1 VAARRAAAQR
11 APAQRRA
18 PAKGR
23 AAPARRVKRRPRA
36 AAARAG
42 AARLTERRIGLI
54 FAIFLAALALASLRA
69 TYLLAFKGGDLKTMA
84 STQHVQEVTLIAK
97 RGTITDRHGA
107 ELAVSED
114 AATIFA
120 TPFLVKDPIKTA
132 RRLAPILDRS
142 EDKLLEILA
151 DKNSGF
157 AYLSRKA
164 DARKG
169 ERIEKLEIE
178 GIGVLEDSRRY
189 YPEGEIAAQVIG
201 SVGIENKGLTGLEQH
216 LDDELGG
223 ADGKQRIVRDARG
236 VPVSLDQLS
245 DDRAGTDLQLTLD
258 VPLQD
263 RAEQVLAGVG
273 RTYQPKGAAAI
284 VMDPDT
290 GDVLAMANWPRI
302 DANKVED
309 APAWARL
316 NRAIGF
322 TYEPGSTFK
331 SFTVAGAL
339 SENVVR
345 PDTRF
350 NIGPQIQVADRVIKE
365 AHGTGG
371 IFTVSDIL
379 ARSSNVGAVRVG
391 QRLGE
396 ARFDR
401 WVRKFGFGQPT
412 GLPLPGESQGI
423 VPKVKNYSGAS
434 IGNLPLGQG
443 IAVTPMQMIDAYA
456 VIANGGKFVQP
467 RLTMD
472 EPAGQSR
479 RVMSERTAARLRRML
494 EGVLGPTGTAPEA
507 AVPGYDI
514 AGKTGTAEKAENG
527 EYSKDKYV
535 ASFMGFA
542 PADDPEFLAA
552 VIVDEPKGIHA
563 GGEVA
568 APAFEKIAS
577 FALPYLGI
585 PPN

>member
-1 VAARRAAAQR
+1 MAARRAAAQR

-201 SVGIENKGLTGLEQH
+201 SVGIENKGLTGLEQQ

>member
-1 VAARRAAAQR
+1 M
-11 APAQRRA
+11 
-18 PAKGR
+18 
-23 AAPARRVKRRPRA
+23 
-36 AAARAG
+36 
-42 AARLTERRIGLI
+42 
-54 FAIFLAALALASLRA
+54 FAIFLVALGLATLRA
-69 TYLLAFKGGDLKTMA
+69 GYLLAFKGDSLKTMA
-84 STQHVQEVTLIAK
+84 STQHVQDVTLIAK

-120 TPFLVKDPIKTA
+120 TPFLVKDPVRTA
-132 RRLAPILDRS
+132 RRLAPILGRS
-142 EDKLLEILA
+142 ETKLLEVLS
-151 DKNSGF
+151 DRQSGF
-157 AYLSRKA
+157 AYLARKA
-164 DARKG
+164 EAIKG
-169 ERIEKLEIE
+169 ERIQKMEIE

-189 YPEGEIAAQVIG
+189 YPEGEVAAQVIG
-201 SVGIENKGLTGLEQH
+201 SVGVENKGLSGLEQQ
-216 LDDELGG
+216 LDEELGG
-223 ADGKQRIVRDARG
+223 SDGKQRIVRDARG
-236 VPVSLDQLS
+236 VPVSLDQLA
-245 DDRAGTDLQLTLD
+245 DDRAGQDMRLTLD

-273 RTYQPKGAAAI
+273 RTYEPKGATAI
-284 VMDPDT
+284 VMDPNT
-290 GDVLAMANWPRI
+290 GDVLAMANWPKI
-302 DANKVED
+302 DANKIGE

-316 NRAIGF
+316 NRAVGF

-350 NIGPQIQVADRVIKE
+350 TIGPEIQVADRVIKE

-379 ARSSNVGAVRVG
+379 ARSSNVGAVRIG

-396 ARFDR
+396 RRFDK
-401 WVRKFGFGQPT
+401 WVRKFGFGLNT
-412 GLPLPGESQGI
+412 GLPLPGESPGI
-423 VPKVKNYSGAS
+423 VPKVQNYSGAS

-443 IAVTPMQMIDAYA
+443 LAVTPMQMVDAYA
-456 VIANGGKFVQP
+456 VIANGGEFVKP

-472 EPAGQSR
+472 EEPGPAR

-507 AVPGYDI
+507 AVTGYDI
-514 AGKTGTAEKAENG
+514 AGKTGTAEKPENG
-527 EYSKDKYV
+527 VYSKDKYV
-535 ASFMGFA
+535 ASFVGFA
-542 PADDPEFLAA
+542 PADDPKFLAA
-552 VIVDEPKGIHA
+552 VIVDEPQVVHS

-585 PPN
+585 PPK

>member
-1 VAARRAAAQR
+1 
-11 APAQRRA
+11 
-18 PAKGR
+18 
-23 AAPARRVKRRPRA
+23 
-36 AAARAG
+36 
-42 AARLTERRIGLI
+42 
-54 FAIFLAALALASLRA
+54 
-69 TYLLAFKGGDLKTMA
+69 MA
-84 STQHVQEVTLIAK
+84 STQQIQDVTLIAK

-114 AATIFA
+114 ASTIFA
-120 TPFLVKDPIKTA
+120 TPFLIKDPVRVA
-132 RRLAPILDRS
+132 RRIAPILGRS

-151 DKNSGF
+151 DRNSGF
-157 AYLSRKA
+157 AYLARKA
-164 DARKG
+164 EARKG
-169 ERIEKLEIE
+169 ERIEQLEFE
-178 GIGVLEDSRRY
+178 GIGVLDDSRRY
-189 YPEGEIAAQVIG
+189 YPEGELAAQVVG
-201 SVGIENKGLTGLEQH
+201 SVGVDNKGLSGLEQQ

-223 ADGKQRIVRDARG
+223 ADGQQRIVRDARG
-236 VPVSLDQLS
+236 VPVSLDQRA
-245 DDRAGTDLQLTLD
+245 DDEPGKDMRLTLD

-273 RTYQPKGAAAI
+273 RTYEPKGATAI
-284 VMDPDT
+284 VMDPQT

-302 DANKVED
+302 DANKVEE

-350 NIGPQIQVADRVIKE
+350 SIGPEIQVADRVIKE

-371 IFTVSDIL
+371 IFTVDDIL
-379 ARSSNVGAVRVG
+379 ARSSNVGAVRIG

-396 ARFDR
+396 RRFDK
-401 WVRKFGFGQPT
+401 WVRKFGFGLMT

-423 VPKVKNYSGAS
+423 VPKVQNYSGAS

-443 IAVTPMQMIDAYA
+443 LAVTPMQMIDGYA
-456 VIANGGKFVQP
+456 VIANGGKFVKP

-472 EPAGQSR
+472 EDAGQAR

-507 AVPGYDI
+507 AVTGYDI
-514 AGKTGTAEKAENG
+514 AGKTGTAEKPENG
-527 EYSKDKYV
+527 VYSEDKVV
-535 ASFMGFA
+535 ASFVGFA
-542 PADDPEFLAA
+542 PADDPKFLAA
-552 VIVDEPKGIHA
+552 VIVDEPKVIHS